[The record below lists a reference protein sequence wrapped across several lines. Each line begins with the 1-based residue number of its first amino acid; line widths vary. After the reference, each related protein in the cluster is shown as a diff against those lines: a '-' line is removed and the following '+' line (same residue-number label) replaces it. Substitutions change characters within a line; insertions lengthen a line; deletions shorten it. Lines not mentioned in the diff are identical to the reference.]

1 MTDFSKYLVRLE
13 VSRVSAG
20 VHMDPY
26 IGVSLSKLETFII
39 DSVRYLSVWKYNPTM
54 SSKLI
59 EITFGISRSLF
70 YNKPKSY
77 LKS

>member
-13 VSRVSAG
+13 VSRVSGAG
-20 VHMDPY
+20 GSHGCTLVYRFKNPFMMGPLCGIY
-26 IGVSLSKLETFII
+26 LYGNII
-39 DSVRYLSVWKYNPTM
+39 QQM
-54 SSKLI
+54 GSKLI